1 MRGLNKNMP
10 AKKASYTEKRSSE
23 RCTYKAPIRVTRFNA
38 EHWSEAQ
45 TLNHSMEGMCVQ
57 SRVQFKPETA
67 ISIRVE
73 HHVTNGS
80 CNCAFEGLPTTALG
94 KIKWCREA
102 PDEASSFYEIGI
114 RYYLPDY

>member
-1 MRGLNKNMP
+1 MNKYMP
-10 AKKASYTEKRSSE
+10 AEKTAYTEKRASE
-23 RCTYKAPIRVTRFNA
+23 RCSCKAPIRVTRFNG
-38 EHWSEAQ
+38 EHWSEAR

-57 SRVQFKPETA
+57 SRVQFKPKTA

-73 HHVTNGS
+73 HDASNGS
-80 CNCAFEGLPTTALG
+80 CNCALKGLPATALG

-102 PDEASSFYEIGI
+102 SDVTSYFYEIGV